1 MTGLDHTADT
11 ILSISCIITSA
22 SLDVADSHGY
32 DAIVHHSKSQLDNMS
47 GWCVQHHGESGLTQQ
62 CLTSTTTAD
71 QAAQGL
77 LKYIKTLIPQR
88 GEALLAGNSVHV
100 DKLFLM
106 SGPWKPVLE
115 HLHYRIFDVSA
126 MKEMVRR
133 WCMEDVLTRVPVKK
147 MRHEAR
153 GDVEESIDEAR
164 FYMALLRSVKL
175 GHQ

>member
-1 MTGLDHTADT
+1 MTGLDHAADT

-22 SLDVADSHGY
+22 TLEVIDSGGY
-32 DAIVHHSKSQLDNMS
+32 DAIIHHSKSQLDNMS
-47 GWCVQHHGESGLTQQ
+47 EWCIKHHGDSGLTKQ
-62 CLTSTTTAD
+62 CLASTTTAER
-71 QAAQGL
+71 AAQDL
-77 LKYIKTLIPQR
+77 RDYVKKHVPQP

-106 SGPWKPVLE
+106 SSPFKSLLA

-133 WCMEDVLTRVPVKK
+133 WCTEDVLARAPVKQ

-153 GDVEESIDEAR
+153 GDVEESIEEAR
-164 FYMALLRSVKL
+164 FYMKLLENVKL
-175 GHQ
+175 VDH